1 VPRLNPSPLGRRGDT
16 TSTAVGSRVTAVSL
30 GQKGQLVCGGGGLHR
45 STATF
50 ETTGVRSQAFYRNS
64 KLGTSDFCENVGS
77 ESAAY
82 IVLESQP
89 RGLQARFTQSLAFC
103 VAVRGGHGCGR
114 EEEPPSPSGRIS
126 EEELVLCN

>member
-1 VPRLNPSPLGRRGDT
+1 
-16 TSTAVGSRVTAVSL
+16 VGSRVTAVSL

-45 STATF
+45 STATV

-89 RGLQARFTQSLAFC
+89 RGLQARFTQSLAF
-103 VAVRGGHGCGR
+103 ASQY
-114 EEEPPSPSGRIS
+114 EEVTDAAERKSLQALLDEYLKKS
-126 EEELVLCN
+126 